1 MCYPPGGC
9 YVHHLCCSSS
19 AAVSLRGRRLLSCH
33 LSSRER
39 GKEKKI
45 WRGNTLGPR
54 RRCKKRRRLYSLH
67 TEWELVGGG
76 GRSFVKRRRRRLSFP
91 LSLYYATL
99 PGEPHSNHV
108 HHRRAFSCVARNIY
122 LRALPIDTF
131 GAAASLIDAID
142 GRLEPSTKVFFFCR
156 RDIHV
161 DTTTCQSLGK
171 LVTLVPRILSQGN
184 RNGKKKRGRRDWSR
198 TWSSESRYRQ
208 TRPVKKY
215 HRIRKL

>member
-1 MCYPPGGC
+1 M
-9 YVHHLCCSSS
+9 
-19 AAVSLRGRRLLSCH
+19 
-33 LSSRER
+33 
-39 GKEKKI
+39 
-45 WRGNTLGPR
+45 
-54 RRCKKRRRLYSLH
+54 
-67 TEWELVGGG
+67 VGGG

-142 GRLEPSTKVFFFCR
+142 GRLEPSTKVFFFYLR

-184 RNGKKKRGRRDWSR
+184 RNGKKKEDDAIGVEHEVANRV
-198 TWSSESRYRQ
+198 T
-208 TRPVKKY
+208 VKLGQSKS
-215 HRIRKL
+215 IIA